1 MQRVRGPDDT
11 GSGSRTDARPPPGPV
26 LPLHV
31 FFSPFSPQVF
41 FISKRAAR
49 CCSLPRVSPAR
60 AQTPQGARGCVC
72 VCIQAG
78 GRGRGAL
85 TPRLCSECRLGSQ
98 RPACRALVL
107 ALTRLKSL
115 NSRNEKVLPVT
126 LTLLGERG
134 EDFAVLFCVGGGGTP
149 EEKTRTTKQRGLV
162 CRSLPALASGLG
174 APTLVTALDVAGLRP
189 PQPPPRARA
198 ASGSRRQGRG
208 ARVSLRSV
216 YCSFLSP
223 RRLSFLSCLF
233 AVIKATSQLQINS
246 HLT

>member
-1 MQRVRGPDDT
+1 MGVAGQRSLPRWDRLSRLPELGHLPSSGARAPKPSFLQGRGGHLRPRRVQRVRGPDDT

-126 LTLLGERG
+126 LTLLG
-134 EDFAVLFCVGGGGTP
+134 
-149 EEKTRTTKQRGLV
+149 
-162 CRSLPALASGLG
+162 
-174 APTLVTALDVAGLRP
+174 
-189 PQPPPRARA
+189 
-198 ASGSRRQGRG
+198 G
-208 ARVSLRSV
+208 ARGGFCRFVL
-216 YCSFLSP
+216 CWGWGNP
-223 RRLSFLSCLF
+223 RR
-233 AVIKATSQLQINS
+233 KN
-246 HLT
+246 